1 TWTHNTRRLLKG
13 AGPITVQLHS
23 SDANRL
29 GISTGQRVTVRS
41 RTGQVDIEAEIDDDM
56 SPGVV
61 SIPQGWGHH
70 RAGIGMRTAAGQP
83 GVSIN
88 SLTDG
93 GRVDPLTGN
102 AAFNGTPVA
111 ISASR
116 QAA

>member
-1 TWTHNTRRLLKG
+1 M
-13 AGPITVQLHS
+13 V
-23 SDANRL
+23 
-29 GISTGQRVTVRS
+29 VVRS
-41 RTGQVDIEAEIDDDM
+41 RTGQVDIEVEVNDDM

-61 SIPQGWGHH
+61 SIPQGWGHQ

-93 GRVDPLTGN
+93 DRVDPLTGN

-111 ISASR
+111 ISTSR
-116 QAA
+116 HAA